1 MEYGKALVD
10 GDVFAYRAA
19 FATRNDPQEE
29 ALDCVDTLLR
39 LGVERVSQL
48 PYEFSNY
55 QVYLTC
61 SGHQFRHDVAKTAVY
76 KGNRKGTEKPQHL
89 QAIRDHMVSMWDAVE
104 SVEQEADD
112 CLAIEATQLDY
123 NCTIVSVDKDM
134 MQVPCWHYNPVK
146 DTMVK
151 VTPAEGI
158 KFFYTQILTGDSV
171 DNIIGLHKVGPKTAD
186 KMLDGIEEEDDLWD
200 AVLKAYEGD
209 RDRVV
214 ENARLLWLRRYEGEL
229 WEPPDNRQ

>member
-10 GDVFAYRAA
+10 GDVLAYRAA
-19 FATRNDPQEE
+19 FATRNEPQEE
-29 ALDCVDTLLR
+29 AIDCIDYLLR
-39 LGVERVSQL
+39 TSIERVSQL

-61 SGHQFRHDVAKTAVY
+61 SGHQFRHDIAKTAVY
-76 KGNRKGTEKPQHL
+76 KGNRKGTEKPVHL
-89 QAIRDHMVSMWDAVE
+89 QSIRDHMADMWDAVE

-112 CLAIEATQLDY
+112 CLAIEATQLNHD
-123 NCTIVSVDKDM
+123 CTIISIDKDM
-134 MQVPCWHYNPVK
+134 LQVPCWHYNPVK
-146 DTMVK
+146 ETMVK
-151 VTPAEGI
+151 VTPDEGT
-158 KFFYTQILTGDSV
+158 KFFYTQILTGDAV

-186 KMLDGIEEEDDLWD
+186 KMLEGADTEDDLWE
-200 AVLKAYEGD
+200 AVLKAYDGD

>member
-10 GDVFAYRAA
+10 GDVLAYRAA
-19 FATRNDPQEE
+19 FATRNEPQEE
-29 ALDCVDTLLR
+29 AIDCIDYLLR
-39 LGVERVSQL
+39 TSIERVSQL

-61 SGHQFRHDVAKTAVY
+61 SGHQFRHDIAKTAVY
-76 KGNRKGTEKPQHL
+76 KGNRKGTEKPVHL
-89 QAIRDHMVSMWDAVE
+89 QSIRDHMADMWDAVE

-123 NCTIVSVDKDM
+123 DCTIVSIDKDM
-134 MQVPCWHYNPVK
+134 LQVPCWHYNPVK
-146 DTMVK
+146 EVFVK
-151 VTPAEGI
+151 VTPDEGT
-158 KFFYTQILTGDSV
+158 KFFYTQILTGDAV

-186 KMLDGIEEEDDLWD
+186 KMLEGAETEDELWE
-200 AVLKAYEGD
+200 AVLKAYDGD

-214 ENARLLWLRRYEGEL
+214 ENARLLWLRRHEGEL

>member
-1 MEYGKALVD
+1 MDYGKALVD

-19 FATRNDPQEE
+19 FATRDDPQEE

-89 QAIRDHMVSMWDAVE
+89 QAIRDHMVNMWDAVE

-151 VTPAEGI
+151 VTSAEGI

-171 DNIIGLHKVGPKTAD
+171 YNIIGSSE
-186 KMLDGIEEEDDLWD
+186 IW
-200 AVLKAYEGD
+200 
-209 RDRVV
+209 
-214 ENARLLWLRRYEGEL
+214 
-229 WEPPDNRQ
+229 

>member
-10 GDVFAYRAA
+10 GDVLAYRAA
-19 FATRNDPQEE
+19 FATRNEPPEE
-29 ALDCVDTLLR
+29 AIDCIDYLLR
-39 LGVERVSQL
+39 TSIERVSQL

-61 SGHQFRHDVAKTAVY
+61 SGHQFRHDIAKTAVY
-76 KGNRKGTEKPQHL
+76 KGNRKGTEKPVHL
-89 QAIRDHMVSMWDAVE
+89 QSIRDHMADMWDAVE

-112 CLAIEATQLDY
+112 CLAIEATQLNHD
-123 NCTIVSVDKDM
+123 CTIISIDKDM
-134 MQVPCWHYNPVK
+134 LQVPCWHYNPVK
-146 DTMVK
+146 ETMVK
-151 VTPAEGI
+151 VTPDEGT
-158 KFFYTQILTGDSV
+158 KFFYTQILTGDAV

-186 KMLDGIEEEDDLWD
+186 KMLEGAETEDDLWE
-200 AVLKAYEGD
+200 AVLKAYDGD